1 MISIAITG
9 GIGSGKSY
17 ISNILQEYGIP
28 IYNTDDEA
36 KRLMVSDEGI
46 RHDLVALLGEEVYVE
61 GTLNKSLLASYLFA
75 DAENAARINGIV
87 HPRVKTDFCRW
98 LEQYTDKEIVG
109 MECAILFEAG
119 FDDAV
124 DAVVGE
130 YVENATQHHSGRVV
144 INVSEDDNKY
154 ISNVLKTIIDN
165 GGLISSINTNDPSL
179 EDVFVKVT
187 SKAKKEQSIKEENS

>member
-28 IYNTDDEA
+28 IYNTDDAA

-46 RHDLVALLGEEVYVE
+46 RHDLIALLGEEVYVE

-87 HPRVKTDFCRW
+87 HPRVKLDFCRW
-98 LEQYTDKEIVG
+98 LEQHTDKEIVG

-124 DAVVGE
+124 DSVVMVYAPE
-130 YVENATQHHSGRVV
+130 ALRVERAMKRDHATEAQIRARIAAQLDDEEKRKRADYVIYTDGSIPLDSQLSTLIAQLKLEN
-144 INVSEDDNKY
+144 K
-154 ISNVLKTIIDN
+154 
-165 GGLISSINTNDPSL
+165 
-179 EDVFVKVT
+179 
-187 SKAKKEQSIKEENS
+187 

>member
-46 RHDLVALLGEEVYVE
+46 RRDLVALLGEDVYVE

-87 HPRVKTDFCRW
+87 HPRVKMDFCRW
-98 LEQYTDKEIVG
+98 LEQHADKEIVG

-124 DAVVGE
+124 DSVVMVYAPENLRVERAVKRDHATE
-130 YVENATQHHSGRVV
+130 AQIRARIAAQLDDEEKRKRADYVIYTDGSIPLDSQLSTLIAQLKLEN
-144 INVSEDDNKY
+144 K
-154 ISNVLKTIIDN
+154 
-165 GGLISSINTNDPSL
+165 
-179 EDVFVKVT
+179 
-187 SKAKKEQSIKEENS
+187 

>member
-17 ISNILQEYGIP
+17 ISHILQEYGIP

-46 RHDLVALLGEEVYVE
+46 RRDLVALLGEEVYVQS
-61 GTLNKSLLASYLFA
+61 TLNKSLLASYLFA
-75 DAENAARINGIV
+75 DAENASRINGIV
-87 HPRVKTDFCRW
+87 HPRVKLDFCRW
-98 LEQYTDKEIVG
+98 LEQHTDKEIVG

-124 DAVVGE
+124 DAVVMVYAPE
-130 YVENATQHHSGRVV
+130 TLRVERAMKRDHATETQIRARIAAQLDDEEKRKRADYVIYTDGSIPLDSQLSTLIAQLKLEN
-144 INVSEDDNKY
+144 K
-154 ISNVLKTIIDN
+154 
-165 GGLISSINTNDPSL
+165 
-179 EDVFVKVT
+179 
-187 SKAKKEQSIKEENS
+187 

>member
-9 GIGSGKSY
+9 GIGSGKSF
-17 ISNILQEYGIP
+17 ISQILQGYGIP

-46 RHDLVALLGEEVYVE
+46 RHDLVAVLGEEVYVE

-124 DAVVGE
+124 DAVVMVYAPE
-130 YVENATQHHSGRVV
+130 ALRVERAMKRDHATESQIRARMAAQMNDEEKRKRADYVIYTDGSIPLDFQLSTLITQLKLEN
-144 INVSEDDNKY
+144 K
-154 ISNVLKTIIDN
+154 
-165 GGLISSINTNDPSL
+165 
-179 EDVFVKVT
+179 
-187 SKAKKEQSIKEENS
+187 

>member
-17 ISNILQEYGIP
+17 ISNLLQEYDIP

-36 KRLMVSDEGI
+36 KRLMLSDEGI

-87 HPRVKTDFCRW
+87 HPRVKMDFSRW
-98 LEQYTDKEIVG
+98 LERHSDKEIVG

-124 DAVVGE
+124 DAVVMVYAPESLRIERAMKRDHATEAQIKARMAAQMNDEEKCKRADYIIYTDGSIPLDSQLSTL
-130 YVENATQHHSGRVV
+130 VTQLKLEN
-144 INVSEDDNKY
+144 K
-154 ISNVLKTIIDN
+154 
-165 GGLISSINTNDPSL
+165 
-179 EDVFVKVT
+179 
-187 SKAKKEQSIKEENS
+187 

>member
-28 IYNTDDEA
+28 IHNTDDEA

-46 RHDLVALLGEEVYVE
+46 RRDLVALLGEDVYVE

-87 HPRVKTDFCRW
+87 HPRVKLDFCRW
-98 LEQYTDKEIVG
+98 LEQHTDKEIVG

-124 DAVVGE
+124 DSVVMVYAPE
-130 YVENATQHHSGRVV
+130 DLRVERAMKRDHATEAQIRARIAAQLDDEEKRKRADYVIYTDGSIPLDSQLSTLIAQLKLEN
-144 INVSEDDNKY
+144 K
-154 ISNVLKTIIDN
+154 
-165 GGLISSINTNDPSL
+165 
-179 EDVFVKVT
+179 
-187 SKAKKEQSIKEENS
+187 

>member
-46 RHDLVALLGEEVYVE
+46 RHDLIALLGEEVYVE

-75 DAENAARINGIV
+75 DAENAARINSIV
-87 HPRVKTDFCRW
+87 HPRVKLDFCRW
-98 LEQYTDKEIVG
+98 LEQHTDKEIVG

-124 DAVVGE
+124 DSVVMVYAPE
-130 YVENATQHHSGRVV
+130 ALRVERAMKRDHATEAQIRSRIAAQLDDEEKRKRADYVIYTDGSIPLDSQLSTLIAQLKLEN
-144 INVSEDDNKY
+144 K
-154 ISNVLKTIIDN
+154 
-165 GGLISSINTNDPSL
+165 
-179 EDVFVKVT
+179 
-187 SKAKKEQSIKEENS
+187 

>member
-46 RHDLVALLGEEVYVE
+46 RRDLVALLGEEVYVE

-75 DAENAARINGIV
+75 DPENAARINGIV
-87 HPRVKTDFCRW
+87 HPRVKMDFCRW
-98 LEQYTDKEIVG
+98 LEQHADKEIVG

-124 DAVVGE
+124 DSVVMVYAPE
-130 YVENATQHHSGRVV
+130 DLRVERAMKRDHATEAQIRARIAAQLDDEEKCKRADYVIYTDGSIPLDSQLSTLIAQLKLEN
-144 INVSEDDNKY
+144 K
-154 ISNVLKTIIDN
+154 
-165 GGLISSINTNDPSL
+165 
-179 EDVFVKVT
+179 
-187 SKAKKEQSIKEENS
+187 

>member
-17 ISNILQEYGIP
+17 ISHILQEYGIP

-36 KRLMVSDEGI
+36 KRLMVSDEGL
-46 RHDLVALLGEEVYVE
+46 RRDLVALLGEEVYVQ

-75 DAENAARINGIV
+75 DAENASRINGIV
-87 HPRVKTDFCRW
+87 HPRVKLDFCRW
-98 LEQYTDKEIVG
+98 LEQHTDKEIVG

-124 DAVVGE
+124 DAVVMVYAPE
-130 YVENATQHHSGRVV
+130 TLRVERAMKRDHATETQIRARIAAQLDDEEKRKRADYVIYTDGSIPLDSQLSTLIAQLKLEN
-144 INVSEDDNKY
+144 K
-154 ISNVLKTIIDN
+154 
-165 GGLISSINTNDPSL
+165 
-179 EDVFVKVT
+179 
-187 SKAKKEQSIKEENS
+187 

>member
-17 ISNILQEYGIP
+17 IARMLEEYDIP

-46 RHDLVALLGEEVYVE
+46 RNDLVALLGEEVYVQ
-61 GTLNKSLLASYLFA
+61 GALNKSLLASYLFA
-75 DAENAARINGIV
+75 HAENAARINGIV

-98 LEQYTDKEIVG
+98 MEQHADKGIVG

-119 FDDAV
+119 FEDAV
-124 DAVVGE
+124 DAVVMVYAPE
-130 YVENATQHHSGRVV
+130 ALRIERAMKRDHATEAQIRARISAQMNDEEKCKRA
-144 INVSEDDNKY
+144 DY
-154 ISNVLKTIIDN
+154 IIYTD
-165 GGLISSINTNDPSL
+165 GLISLDSQLSTLITQLKL
-179 EDVFVKVT
+179 ENK
-187 SKAKKEQSIKEENS
+187 

>member
-46 RHDLVALLGEEVYVE
+46 RRDLIALLGEEVYVE

-87 HPRVKTDFCRW
+87 HPRVKLDFCRW
-98 LEQYTDKEIVG
+98 LEQHTDKEIVG

-124 DAVVGE
+124 DAVVMVYAPE
-130 YVENATQHHSGRVV
+130 TLRVERAMKRDHATETQIRARIAAQLDDEEKRKRADYVIYTDGSIPLDSQLSTLIAQLKLEN
-144 INVSEDDNKY
+144 K
-154 ISNVLKTIIDN
+154 
-165 GGLISSINTNDPSL
+165 
-179 EDVFVKVT
+179 
-187 SKAKKEQSIKEENS
+187 

>member
-28 IYNTDDEA
+28 IYNTDDAA

-46 RHDLVALLGEEVYVE
+46 RHDLIALLGEEVYVE

-87 HPRVKTDFCRW
+87 HPRVKLDFCRW
-98 LEQYTDKEIVG
+98 LEQHTDKEIVG

-124 DAVVGE
+124 DAVVMVYAPE
-130 YVENATQHHSGRVV
+130 ALRVERAMKRDHATEAQIRARIAAQLDDEEKRKRADYVIYTDGSIPLDSQLSTLIAQLKLEN
-144 INVSEDDNKY
+144 K
-154 ISNVLKTIIDN
+154 
-165 GGLISSINTNDPSL
+165 
-179 EDVFVKVT
+179 
-187 SKAKKEQSIKEENS
+187 

>member
-46 RHDLVALLGEEVYVE
+46 RRDLVALLGEDVYVE

-87 HPRVKTDFCRW
+87 HPRVKMDFCRW
-98 LEQYTDKEIVG
+98 LEQHSDQEIVG

-124 DAVVGE
+124 DSVVMVYAPE
-130 YVENATQHHSGRVV
+130 DLRVERAMKRDHATEAQIRARIAAQLDDEEKCKRADYVIYTDGSIPLDSQLSTLIAQLKLEN
-144 INVSEDDNKY
+144 K
-154 ISNVLKTIIDN
+154 
-165 GGLISSINTNDPSL
+165 
-179 EDVFVKVT
+179 
-187 SKAKKEQSIKEENS
+187 

>member
-46 RHDLVALLGEEVYVE
+46 RHDLIALLGEEVYVE

-87 HPRVKTDFCRW
+87 HPRVKLDFCRW
-98 LEQYTDKEIVG
+98 LEQHTDKEIVG

-124 DAVVGE
+124 DAVVMVYAPE
-130 YVENATQHHSGRVV
+130 ALRVERAMKRDHATEAQIRSRIAAQLDDEEKRKRADYVIYTDGSIPLDSQLSTLIAQLKLEN
-144 INVSEDDNKY
+144 K
-154 ISNVLKTIIDN
+154 
-165 GGLISSINTNDPSL
+165 
-179 EDVFVKVT
+179 
-187 SKAKKEQSIKEENS
+187 

>member
-17 ISNILQEYGIP
+17 ISRMLEEYDIP

-36 KRLMVSDEGI
+36 KRLMISDEGI

-87 HPRVKTDFCRW
+87 HPRVKMDFSRW
-98 LEQYTDKEIVG
+98 VKQYADKEIVG

-119 FDDAV
+119 FEDAV
-124 DAVVGE
+124 DAVVMVYAPE
-130 YVENATQHHSGRVV
+130 ALRIERAMKRDNATEAQVRARIAAQMSDEEKRKRADYVV
-144 INVSEDDNKY
+144 YTDGTIPLETQLSQLVTQ
-154 ISNVLKTIIDN
+154 LK
-165 GGLISSINTNDPSL
+165 SS
-179 EDVFVKVT
+179 K
-187 SKAKKEQSIKEENS
+187 

>member
-46 RHDLVALLGEEVYVE
+46 RHDLIALLGEEVYVE
-61 GTLNKSLLASYLFA
+61 GTLNKSLLDSYLFA

-87 HPRVKTDFCRW
+87 HPRVKLDFCRW
-98 LEQYTDKEIVG
+98 LEQHTDKEIVG

-124 DAVVGE
+124 DAVVMVYAPE
-130 YVENATQHHSGRVV
+130 ALRVERAMKRDHATEAQIRSRIAAQLDDEEKRKRADYVIYTDGSIPLDSQLSTLIAQLKLEN
-144 INVSEDDNKY
+144 K
-154 ISNVLKTIIDN
+154 
-165 GGLISSINTNDPSL
+165 
-179 EDVFVKVT
+179 
-187 SKAKKEQSIKEENS
+187 

>member
-9 GIGSGKSY
+9 GIGSGKSF
-17 ISNILQEYGIP
+17 ISQILQGYGIP

-75 DAENAARINGIV
+75 DAENASRINGIV

-124 DAVVGE
+124 DTVVMVYAPE
-130 YVENATQHHSGRVV
+130 ALRVERAMKRDHATESQIRARMAAQMNDEEKRKRADYVIYTDGSIPLDFQLSTLITQLKLEN
-144 INVSEDDNKY
+144 K
-154 ISNVLKTIIDN
+154 
-165 GGLISSINTNDPSL
+165 
-179 EDVFVKVT
+179 
-187 SKAKKEQSIKEENS
+187 